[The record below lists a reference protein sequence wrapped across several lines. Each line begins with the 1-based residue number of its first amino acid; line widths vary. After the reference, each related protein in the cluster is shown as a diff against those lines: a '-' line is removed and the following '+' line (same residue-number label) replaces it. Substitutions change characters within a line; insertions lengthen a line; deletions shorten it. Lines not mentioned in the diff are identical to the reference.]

1 MAIKTL
7 FFKQFADVQKPSAT
21 EIFAEK
27 KTFFKDLPV
36 QLFVIGSSHHII
48 IGEHY
53 TERLSCE
60 FNLPEYLSEGVQV
73 FRTETPLG
81 KFYTSIWQETFE
93 PSDFSGLEA
102 SYLKEDWTLIH
113 CFEPNSAF
121 TAIRL
126 TDTEIYTIHSYP
138 EWNSLV
144 FTKTRLP

>member
-7 FFKQFADVQKPSAT
+7 YFQQFSTLKMPAES

-27 KTFFKDLPV
+27 LTVHNHLHA

-48 IGEHY
+48 LGDHY

-60 FNLPEYLSEGVQV
+60 TDLPKYLTDKVQI
-73 FRTETPLG
+73 FKTQTKQG

-93 PSDFSGLEA
+93 ADEFSALEA
-102 SYLKEDWTLIH
+102 SYLKEDWTLLH
-113 CFEPNSAF
+113 CFAPNSAF

-138 EWNSLV
+138 EYASLV
-144 FTKTRLP
+144 FSKTRLP